1 MHRRT
6 FTIGLLAASL
16 LGSLWALPAKAER
29 LASIKQAGI
38 IKIAIPA
45 DFPPFGSTGPDMKPQ
60 GYDIDT
66 AELIG
71 RELKVKVE
79 LVPVSSANRIAYL
92 TTGKADLLISS
103 LGKNPE
109 REKVINFSVAYAPF
123 FNGVF
128 GTKDLTLDKPEGLAG
143 KTVGVTRG
151 SIEDLE
157 LSKVIPASANLKRF
171 EDNNAT
177 IAAYLAGQVQVVATG
192 NVVAATINA
201 QSKRPRR
208 LEQKF
213 LIKNSPCFVGV
224 NKDDPQP
231 GRMVMSYQFD
241 FLAVAREAPELAAG
255 LARTVELTAVA
266 CIAGLLIGIVG
277 AVCRAW
283 QLRPFNTLFAVY
295 VEMFRNTPF
304 LVQLFF
310 LFFGLPTLGIEI
322 APDSAAMLAMVINLG
337 AYAVEIIRSG
347 IEATPKGQIEA
358 AQALALKRWQIFLHV
373 VLRPALLRVW
383 PAMTSQVVIVM
394 LGSAV
399 CAQISTEEL
408 SYAASLIQSRNFRAF
423 ETYFVTAGL
432 YLALALLLRQTLLR
446 GGGRLLKR
454 GRP

>member
-6 FTIGLLAASL
+6 FIRGLLAASL
-16 LGSLWALPAKAER
+16 LGSLCASPAKAER

-128 GTKDLTLDKPEGLAG
+128 GPKDLTLDKPEGLAG

-213 LIKNSPCFVGV
+213 LIKNSPCYVGV
-224 NKDDPQP
+224 NKDDPQLLEQVNQIINKAKKDGELNRISLKWLKTP
-231 GRMVMSYQFD
+231 
-241 FLAVAREAPELAAG
+241 LA
-255 LARTVELTAVA
+255 
-266 CIAGLLIGIVG
+266 
-277 AVCRAW
+277 
-283 QLRPFNTLFAVY
+283 
-295 VEMFRNTPF
+295 
-304 LVQLFF
+304 
-310 LFFGLPTLGIEI
+310 
-322 APDSAAMLAMVINLG
+322 S
-337 AYAVEIIRSG
+337 
-347 IEATPKGQIEA
+347 
-358 AQALALKRWQIFLHV
+358 
-373 VLRPALLRVW
+373 ALL
-383 PAMTSQVVIVM
+383 
-394 LGSAV
+394 
-399 CAQISTEEL
+399 
-408 SYAASLIQSRNFRAF
+408 
-423 ETYFVTAGL
+423 
-432 YLALALLLRQTLLR
+432 
-446 GGGRLLKR
+446 
-454 GRP
+454 